1 LKELVDYY
9 EVEEKSINHLM
20 NKKNTKLILKIYKNI
35 LKQIKDNP
43 LQNWYE
49 ININNYTLKEMR
61 VIKRYF
67 CDWQGFGFKTSK
79 PEDEM
84 VQRNIVSVSRSM
96 SVSSSISDPSS
107 NTIANVTNIEKFYIT
122 WFNEN

>member
-1 LKELVDYY
+1 MKELVDYY

-20 NKKNTKLILKIYKNI
+20 NKKNTKLILKVYKNI
-35 LKQIKDNP
+35 LRQIKDNP

-49 ININNYTLKEMR
+49 ININDYSLKEMR
-61 VIKRYF
+61 IIKRYF

-79 PEDEM
+79 PGDEM
-84 VQRNIVSVSRSM
+84 TQYNNISM
-96 SVSSSISDPSS
+96 SVSSS
-107 NTIANVTNIEKFYIT
+107 NTVVNITNIEKFYIT

>member
-1 LKELVDYY
+1 MKEIDYY
-9 EVEEKSINHLM
+9 EVEEKSINRLM
-20 NKKNTKLILKIYKNI
+20 DKKNTKLILKIYKNI

-49 ININNYTLKEMR
+49 ININNYSLKEMKI
-61 VIKRYF
+61 IKRYF

-79 PEDEM
+79 PGDEM
-84 VQRNIVSVSRSM
+84 IQYNNISM
-96 SVSSSISDPSS
+96 SVSSS
-107 NTIANVTNIEKFYIT
+107 NTVVNVTNIEKFYIT